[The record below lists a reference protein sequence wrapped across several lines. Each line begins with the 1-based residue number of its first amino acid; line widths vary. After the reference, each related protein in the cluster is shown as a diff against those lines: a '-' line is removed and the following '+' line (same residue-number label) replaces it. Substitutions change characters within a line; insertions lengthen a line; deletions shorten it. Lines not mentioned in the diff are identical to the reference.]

1 MGKSFWGTAWPPQYI
16 HHQCQYCGLWTT
28 GKFTGRR
35 DVPLAEVEAHF
46 SELTGEEIKGA
57 YKPAMRHPEHSMW
70 EETGRGEP
78 FSGGSCDDC
87 NAEIRAEQ
95 MDRLAKLRAATQSE
109 RMSAPEPPAQEQP
122 TGTDG
127 ETGEGES

>member
-16 HHQCQYCGLWTT
+16 QHQCQYCGLWTT
-28 GKFTGRR
+28 GKFKNRR

-46 SELTGEEIKGA
+46 SRLVGEPITGS
-57 YKPAMRHPEHSMW
+57 YQPALRHPEHSRW

-78 FSGGSCDDC
+78 YSGGSCDDC
-87 NAEIRAEQ
+87 NQEALAEQ
-95 MDRLAKLRAATQSE
+95 RERIARLRTAMTP
-109 RMSAPEPPAQEQP
+109 PEPPAAEQP

-127 ETGEGES
+127 ASGEGESNG